1 MIDRKVVT
9 GKVWGATEA
18 ERDAPQPCDEL
29 ELGGLQADRAISIA
43 APPCLVYHWLCQL
56 RVAPYSYDLLDN
68 WGKRSPRE
76 RDPRLTELEVGQR
89 FMSAFRLESFVLGR
103 HITLVSGRI
112 AVTYA
117 VRPERDGTRL
127 VIRIRCGATRLVGHL
142 LAFGDVFMA
151 RKQLLTL
158 RELAEAEARRAVTEP
173 G

>member
-1 MIDRKVVT
+1 MIS

-18 ERDAPQPCDEL
+18 ERDAPLPCDEL
-29 ELGGLQADRAISIA
+29 EPRGLQTDRAISIDA
-43 APPCLVYHWLCQL
+43 SPCVVYNWLCQL

-68 WGKRSPRE
+68 WGRPSPRE
-76 RDPRLTELEVGQR
+76 RDPQLTELEAGQE
-89 FMSAFRLESFVLGR
+89 FMSVFRLESFVLGR

-117 VRPERDGTRL
+117 VRPEGVGSRL
-127 VIRIRCGATRLVGHL
+127 VVRTRFGTPRIVGHL

-158 RELAEAEARRAVTEP
+158 RELAEAEAKRAATGTE
-173 G
+173 